1 MHFKELNTSGCN
13 ILDVILYAVSHIP
26 KRSSGKV
33 TLNVVTNT
41 LQTAVCEK
49 LCKKTVQPVFAD
61 EILCNCALYMSLL
74 TWLK

>member
-49 LCKKTVQPVFAD
+49 LCRRLFNQFLLMRYFVTVHFT
-61 EILCNCALYMSLL
+61 CHY
-74 TWLK
+74 